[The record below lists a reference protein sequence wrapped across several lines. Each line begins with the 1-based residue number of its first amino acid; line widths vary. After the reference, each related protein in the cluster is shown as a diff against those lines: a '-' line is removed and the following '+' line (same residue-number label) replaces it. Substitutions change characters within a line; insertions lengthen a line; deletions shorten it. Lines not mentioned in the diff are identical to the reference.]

1 MKFKEYLLNENKSIL
16 SQRIGD
22 ILNALQDLADDP
34 KNINKKQKA
43 ENIVVQIRRILHT
56 KWPSNQEGN
65 LLVLR
70 RCAVN
75 IMMSIDPKRQSE
87 TNLDLDAVIKASINA
102 IQQIIKNLDAP
113 INQITGPDST

>member
-1 MKFKEYLLNENKSIL
+1 MEFKDFLLNENKSIL

-34 KNINKKQKA
+34 KNVDKKQKA

-56 KWPSNQEGN
+56 KWPSNQQGN

-75 IMMSIDPKRQSE
+75 IMMSIDAKRQSKPE
-87 TNLDLDAVIKASINA
+87 LDTVIAACTKALQQTVNNLE
-102 IQQIIKNLDAP
+102 AP
-113 INQITGPDST
+113 INQLIGQDSI